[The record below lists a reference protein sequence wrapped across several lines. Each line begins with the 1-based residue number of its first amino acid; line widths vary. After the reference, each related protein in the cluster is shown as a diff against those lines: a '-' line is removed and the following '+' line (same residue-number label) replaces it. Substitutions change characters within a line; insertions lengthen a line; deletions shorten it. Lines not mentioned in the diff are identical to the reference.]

1 MEIFPIVIFIVDKNV
16 DTINITVYSKA
27 NGMTVSVAPI
37 NIRIGLIK
45 TIKKIAK
52 IIANIIEV

>member
-1 MEIFPIVIFIVDKNV
+1 MAIFPIVIFIVDKNV

-27 NGMTVSVAPI
+27 NDITVSVAPI
-37 NIRIGLIK
+37 YIRIGCIK

-52 IIANIIEV
+52 KIANIIEV